1 MQSPLSPAE
10 KAEQVTACW
19 DPGGFEAKQKSL
31 IQTMMNA
38 LGSEKCTSIIGPV
51 QSRPSS
57 AGQAEQVT
65 ACWDPG
71 GLNVTVTKEKSKD
84 ISRREQFNKI
94 L

>member
-1 MQSPLSPAE
+1 
-10 KAEQVTACW
+10 
-19 DPGGFEAKQKSL
+19 
-31 IQTMMNA
+31 MMNA
-38 LGSEKCTSIIGPV
+38 LGSEKCTSTIGPV

-71 GLNVTVTKEKSKD
+71 GLNVTITKEKFKD
-84 ISRREQFNKI
+84 ISRREHFNKI